1 MKPRLYRSLLP
12 FLLVLAAQVA
22 SRQAVAPA
30 QAKLPES
37 LPADEFSRLSREL
50 SEDGGF
56 FPSDNF
62 TSNET
67 SSLTITDKL
76 RQLNA
81 TGGACIGVGPEQNF
95 TCISWMCPLMQMGRN
110 RDSVLYVSYGNGA
123 LSKRHL

>member
-12 FLLVLAAQVA
+12 FLLALAAQVA

-76 RQLNA
+76 RELNA
-81 TGGACIGVGPEQNF
+81 TGGTCIGVGPEQNF
-95 TCISWMCPLMQMGRN
+95 IYIARVRPLTQMGRN
-110 RDSVLYVSYGNGA
+110 RDSVLYVS
-123 LSKRHL
+123 

>member
-37 LPADEFSRLSREL
+37 LPVAEFSRLSREL

-67 SSLTITDKL
+67 SYLTIANKL

-95 TCISWMCPLMQMGRN
+95 TCIARVCPLTQMGRN
-110 RDSVLYVSYGNGA
+110 RHSVLYV
-123 LSKRHL
+123 